1 MPPAAAAR
9 SSPMSF
15 MGLTCLAPQLP
26 GRSLFSKVW
35 SESIVSG
42 ATAPWPAHF
51 GSRNVRF
58 GSNGIGKSSG
68 TTSAGS
74 LMAVFVLQL
83 ELHWHEPGA
92 WWSWWDLEHN
102 LSWFSMI
109 FMFIGTNWNQT
120 GSYSGKFAS
129 DFLRTG
135 NLKIFLQISFVAGML
150 VIRETSTWSSNS
162 AETFEGYP
170 VSTRSA

>member
-9 SSPMSF
+9 SSPMSLMGPVWHHF
-15 MGLTCLAPQLP
+15 MP
-26 GRSLFSKVW
+26 GRWLVSKVW

-42 ATAPWPAHF
+42 ATAPWPAQF

-83 ELHWHEPGA
+83 ELHWHEPGGA
-92 WWSWWDLEHN
+92 
-102 LSWFSMI
+102 
-109 FMFIGTNWNQT
+109 
-120 GSYSGKFAS
+120 
-129 DFLRTG
+129 
-135 NLKIFLQISFVAGML
+135 
-150 VIRETSTWSSNS
+150 
-162 AETFEGYP
+162 
-170 VSTRSA
+170 